1 MHMLMASKYIIILSL
16 IILITLT
23 IYKPLIHGV
32 LAASPVFTRQETS
45 DYIGDSIPVNRIGSN
60 QTKGDYNDNDTLD
73 EYTDIQ
79 KITYFSNG
87 TILNATLWLGG
98 GFNENPSI
106 NGSNAI
112 VAYGI
117 LIDAD
122 SDQQTG
128 NEGVDYQVE
137 VQWSNKT
144 QTWNKIIVEYSSPYH
159 NRTLDIK
166 ENYGGFFKN
175 NEKYVLLAV
184 NLRDIVYPTEYKVMF
199 YAITIHGYLNM
210 KVDLTS
216 WLDIPPSE
224 YSIATLPTP
233 VIVRQGEK
241 KIIGVQLKSTT
252 GFVPNVTNFIPE
264 EDYSS
269 IKLEF
274 INDKL
279 NKSSYGIE
287 PAPFKVEVPKNA
299 QVGQYSVPISAN
311 ISTGST
317 FPYNK
322 FVHLLDVNLSSIST
336 EGHKIAKANLTISVV
351 EPLTVQEQVK
361 DFWSVYG
368 PPISLI
374 GAGFAG
380 ALATHLFDYL
390 KGRKKAR
397 DKKLE

>member
-1 MHMLMASKYIIILSL
+1 MHRSVTSKCIIITVSL
-16 IILITLT
+16 IILITPT
-23 IYKPLIHGV
+23 IYQPLIHGV
-32 LAASPVFTRQETS
+32 LAASPVFTRQEATDDS
-45 DYIGDSIPVNRIGSN
+45 GDSIPVEGTGSS
-60 QTKGDYNDNDTLD
+60 QTKGVYNDTLD
-73 EYTDIQ
+73 DSTDIQ

-87 TILNATLWLGG
+87 TTLNATIWLGG

-106 NGSNAI
+106 NGSNAV

-122 SDQQTG
+122 SNQQTG
-128 NEGVDYQVE
+128 KEGVDYQE
-137 VQWSNKT
+137 EIQWSNIT
-144 QTWNKIIVEYSSPYH
+144 HTWNKIILEYSSPSH

-166 ENYGGFFKN
+166 EDYSGFYKN
-175 NEKYVLLAV
+175 NERYLLLDV

-199 YAITIHGYLNM
+199 YASTIHGYSNM
-210 KVDLTS
+210 KLDLTS
-216 WLDIPPSE
+216 WLDIPPSK
-224 YSIATLPTP
+224 YDIAPLPNP
-233 VIVRQGEK
+233 VIVRQGEQ

-274 INDKL
+274 IDDKL

-287 PAPFKVEVPKNA
+287 PAPFKIEVPKNA
-299 QVGQYSVPISAN
+299 QVGQYSIPITAD

-322 FVHLLDVNLSSIST
+322 FINLLDVNLPSIST
-336 EGHKIAKANLTISVV
+336 QGHKSASANLTISVV
-351 EPLTVQEQVK
+351 EPLTVQERVK

-368 PPISLI
+368 PLISLI

-380 ALATHLFDYL
+380 ALTTHLIDYL
-390 KGRKKAR
+390 KGRKKTR
-397 DKKLE
+397 DINSK